1 MNKIN
6 EILKS
11 STFISNMK
19 KLEELE
25 KDREFCTHGL
35 NHSLD
40 VARIAYIKSLEDN
53 LSFSKDVIY
62 GVALLHDIGRVLQYE
77 KGIPH
82 HEGSVILSKEILK
95 ETSYEDE
102 EIDLIIGAIEN
113 HRNNDELNSFNKL
126 ICECDKLSRNCFICK
141 SYKDC
146 HWDRNKKNNLIN
158 Y

>member
-11 STFISNMK
+11 STFINNMK

-53 LSFSKDVIY
+53 LGFSKDVIY
-62 GVALLHDIGRVLQYE
+62 AVALLHDIGRVLQYE

-102 EIDLIIGAIEN
+102 EIELIIGAIEN
-113 HRNNDELNSFNKL
+113 HRNNDELNSFNKF
-126 ICECDKLSRNCFICK
+126 ICECDKLSRNCFNCK

-146 HWDRNKKNNLIN
+146 HWDSNKKNDLIN

>member
-102 EIDLIIGAIEN
+102 EIDLIIGAIKN